1 MYFDNYKPHIAH
13 LIPWPVKRGGFYRP
27 GVSKNKKCQYLK
39 KYLSLIV
46 GPVKRG
52 GFYRPGVSNSKVTHV

>member
-13 LIPWPVKRGGFYRP
+13 LIPRPVKRGGFYRP
-27 GVSKNKKCQYLK
+27 GVSKNKKSRDLK
-39 KYLSLIV
+39 KYLTLIPW
-46 GPVKRG
+46 PVKRG